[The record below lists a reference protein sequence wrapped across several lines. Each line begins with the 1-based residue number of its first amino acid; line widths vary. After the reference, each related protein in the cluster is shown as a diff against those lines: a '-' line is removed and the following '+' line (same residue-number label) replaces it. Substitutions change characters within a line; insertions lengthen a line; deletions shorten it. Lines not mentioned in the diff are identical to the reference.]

1 MILLDTCVVS
11 EAMRP
16 DPSAR
21 VMGWIGSL
29 PEHQV
34 YLPTIVLGELKKGVD
49 RLDEGQR
56 RTALEL
62 WLEQL
67 RERFRRRTVAV
78 DEETAMIWGAL
89 LARLD
94 REGRRMP
101 AIDSLIAACA
111 LRNDALL
118 ATRNTTDYAPSGV
131 RLIDPWD

>member
-1 MILLDTCVVS
+1 MILLDTCVVLES
-11 EAMRP
+11 MRP
-16 DPSAR
+16 DPSPR
-21 VMGWIGSL
+21 VMDWIGSL

-34 YLPTIVLGELKKGVD
+34 YLPVLVLGELKKGVD
-49 RLDEGQR
+49 RLDEGPR

-67 RERFRRRTVAV
+67 RERFRRRVVAV

-94 REGRRMP
+94 GEGLHMS
-101 AIDSLIAACA
+101 AVDSLIAACA
-111 LRNDALL
+111 LRNSALL
-118 ATRNTTDYAPSGV
+118 ATRNTADYAPSGV

>member
-16 DPSAR
+16 DPSPR
-21 VMGWIGSL
+21 VMDWIGTL

-34 YLPTIVLGELKKGVD
+34 YLPVIVLGELKKGVD
-49 RLDEGQR
+49 RLEEGTR

-67 RERFRRRTVAV
+67 RERFGRRIVAV
-78 DEETAMIWGAL
+78 DEETAMTWGTL

-111 LRNDALL
+111 LKNDALL
-118 ATRNTTDYAPSGV
+118 ATRNTNDYAPSGI
-131 RLIDPWD
+131 RLVDPWA